1 MNFKPLKTFL
11 DECLPRLSIPGSD
24 TIIYK
29 GHEEIFRYQSGY
41 DNVREGTRVRPD
53 AIYNMYSVTK
63 VSLAISAMQ
72 LIERGEI
79 LATDPLYAYFPE
91 YKNVSV
97 KVKLPDGTFD
107 IRPARNPILI
117 KHLLSMT
124 AGFNYNINSPAIN
137 RVREATDGRCPTL
150 EVIRALASEPL
161 EFEPGEQFCYSLCHD
176 VMGGVVELVSGMRL
190 SEYMRVNIFEPLG
203 MRDTHFKL
211 PEGKSSRMA
220 SQYTYDAPTKR
231 ALEIPRSENP
241 YRLGTE
247 YDSGGAGVMSTVADQ
262 ILVADALTHMG
273 KGKSGERILSP
284 YTVELMRSNLL
295 TDTQLTTTDFLNAE
309 HLCGYGYAYG
319 VRTNLNPS
327 VSGNLMPKGEFG
339 WDGAKLSYLSA
350 CPESKISIFHAE
362 HMGAHHRN
370 VIPRLRNVIYSCID

>member
-24 TIIYK
+24 TVIYK

-41 DNVREGTRVRPD
+41 DNLREGTKVRPD

-91 YKNVSV
+91 YKSMTVAY
-97 KVKLPDGTFD
+97 KLPDGSTEL
-107 IRPARNPILI
+107 RPAKKPILI
-117 KHLLSMT
+117 RDLLSMS
-124 AGFNYNINSPAIN
+124 AGFNYNLNSPAIQ

-150 EVIRALASEPL
+150 DIVRALAPEPL
-161 EFEPGEQFCYSLCHD
+161 EFEPGEHYRYSLCHD
-176 VMGGVVELVSGMRL
+176 IMGGVIELVSGMRL

-203 MRDTHFKL
+203 MKDTHFKL
-211 PEGKSSRMA
+211 PEGKGQRMA
-220 SQYTYDAPTKR
+220 TQYQYDVPTKR
-231 ALEIPRSENP
+231 AVEIPRTENP

-247 YDSGGAGVMSTVADQ
+247 YESAGAGLMSTVQDQ
-262 ILVADALTHMG
+262 ILVADALTHLG

-284 YTVELMRSNLL
+284 YAVELMRTNLL
-295 TDTQLTTTDFLNAE
+295 SDTQLSEFRNAT
-309 HLCGYGYAYG
+309 HLDGYGYAHG
-319 VRTNLNPS
+319 VRTNMLPQLG
-327 VSGNLMPKGEFG
+327 GNLMPVGEFG

-350 CPESKISIFHAE
+350 CPETKISIFHAE

-370 VIPRLRNVIYSCID
+370 VIPRLRNVIYSCIE